1 MTSLVQHHTAIRIHN
16 SDINNMMTLPVRL
29 NGLQLPL
36 HPRQL
41 LAILYV
47 LVSLSV
53 FLTLHM
59 SVIASMTIRT
69 TLYVWSVSCA
79 VLLSVLSMAL
89 MWSDP
94 VDRSLYTES
103 YHHNVVLTETP
114 SSESKIQ
121 TPAVPQHGNRVQRY
135 YRLGLDYKPDPF
147 QSAKPTN
154 DMPTHDPSLQFC
166 TVCACNVRLDSLHC
180 RYCNKCVRRID
191 HHCFYVNNCIGYY
204 NYRLYI
210 QTMLAAFTHSLTMT
224 IVAVYVLIVCSINGS
239 NTNNSGF
246 GLAFGTIQWITG
258 VDAVFSLIVTVYLAY
273 LISLHMY
280 LYIHGLTTLEYSH
293 GQKTAVQS
301 ARSSTSKNSQTNGLC
316 CQSKTNFSWKVY
328 PTVESND
335 NVLPK

>member
-121 TPAVPQHGNRVQRY
+121 TPAVPQHGNRVQQY

-166 TVCACNVRLDSLHC
+166 TTRSIADTATNVS
-180 RYCNKCVRRID
+180 VESI
-191 HHCFYVNNCIGYY
+191 
-204 NYRLYI
+204 
-210 QTMLAAFTHSLTMT
+210 T
-224 IVAVYVLIVCSINGS
+224 IVSMSIIAS
-239 NTNNSGF
+239 D
-246 GLAFGTIQWITG
+246 TIII
-258 VDAVFSLIVTVYLAY
+258 D
-273 LISLHMY
+273 
-280 LYIHGLTTLEYSH
+280 IHGLTTLEYSH

-316 CQSKTNFSWKVY
+316 CQSKTNFSWV
-328 PTVESND
+328 
-335 NVLPK
+335 

>member
-154 DMPTHDPSLQFC
+154 GMPTHDPSLQFC
-166 TVCACNVRLDSLHC
+166 TVCACNV
-180 RYCNKCVRRID
+180 
-191 HHCFYVNNCIGYY
+191 
-204 NYRLYI
+204 
-210 QTMLAAFTHSLTMT
+210 
-224 IVAVYVLIVCSINGS
+224 
-239 NTNNSGF
+239 
-246 GLAFGTIQWITG
+246 
-258 VDAVFSLIVTVYLAY
+258 
-273 LISLHMY
+273 
-280 LYIHGLTTLEYSH
+280 
-293 GQKTAVQS
+293 
-301 ARSSTSKNSQTNGLC
+301 
-316 CQSKTNFSWKVY
+316 
-328 PTVESND
+328 
-335 NVLPK
+335 

>member
-121 TPAVPQHGNRVQRY
+121 TPAVPQHGNRVQQY

-166 TVCACNVRLDSLHC
+166 T
-180 RYCNKCVRRID
+180 
-191 HHCFYVNNCIGYY
+191 
-204 NYRLYI
+204 
-210 QTMLAAFTHSLTMT
+210 
-224 IVAVYVLIVCSINGS
+224 
-239 NTNNSGF
+239 
-246 GLAFGTIQWITG
+246 WITG

-280 LYIHGLTTLEYSH
+280 LFYNRTLLSCSLDTVLTIL
-293 GQKTAVQS
+293 Q
-301 ARSSTSKNSQTNGLC
+301 
-316 CQSKTNFSWKVY
+316 KVY